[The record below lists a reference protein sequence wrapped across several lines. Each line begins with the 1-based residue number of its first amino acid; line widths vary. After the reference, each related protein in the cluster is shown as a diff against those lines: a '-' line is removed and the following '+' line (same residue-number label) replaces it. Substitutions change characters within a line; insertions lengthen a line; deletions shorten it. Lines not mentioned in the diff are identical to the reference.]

1 MKVLD
6 DAARAAVRSVI
17 ATHQAQL
24 AALPG
29 YVAAGQAFRWSTAGS
44 CASPR

>member
-24 AALPG
+24 AACP
-29 YVAAGQAFRWSTAGS
+29 ATWRRSRAFRWSMAGS
-44 CASPR
+44 CASPP